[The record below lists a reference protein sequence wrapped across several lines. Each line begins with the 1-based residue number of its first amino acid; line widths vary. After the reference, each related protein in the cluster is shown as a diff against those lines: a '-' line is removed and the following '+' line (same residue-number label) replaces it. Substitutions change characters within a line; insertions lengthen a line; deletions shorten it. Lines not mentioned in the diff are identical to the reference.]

1 MGEISQPSA
10 EIPSQHGT
18 AGKLPLRE
26 AGRKIEP
33 PESPASQ
40 PSSIGTLPLFWLAGW
55 TVVIVVLLTSVGI
68 WGPGMEFPTTVSRTE
83 VKTENGG
90 TLILETTVREVIGDV
105 IDDGVDWLT
114 TEASWL
120 FDGLSTAVSYA
131 LVYIEN
137 RLKWVPWPAI
147 VVALALLSFAVG
159 RWGLL
164 SFTLVALLFVGFMGL
179 WENTIETIALMMVA
193 VVISVTI
200 GLPLGV
206 LGARNQTA
214 DNLMR
219 PILDGMQ
226 TMPSFVYLLPGLL
239 FFGLGKPAG
248 IFATIIY
255 AVPPVIRLTNLGD
268 PPGVGRS
275 DRGRPSIRNH
285 AIPAAHQSANPDGI
299 AHNHGRHQPNH
310 DDGLGD
316 DNHRQHGGR
325 RRSGRKRAACAA
337 KKSTGQWGNCRSG
350 DRIFGHRHR
359 PPHAVGGPRSA
370 GDPQRWLASAWEA
383 GLLHNVY
390 MLHLLP
396 EKARRCRV
404 HPKIGG
410 ASDRER
416 RVAVSPLNRNSESI
430 SIKYYI

>member
-26 AGRKIEP
+26 AGRKIEL

-40 PSSIGTLPLFWLAGW
+40 PSSIGALPLFWLAGW

-120 FDGLSTAVSYA
+120 FDGLSTVVSYA

-164 SFTLVALLFVGFMGL
+164 SFTVVALLFVGFMGL
-179 WENTIETIALMMVA
+179 WENTIDTIALMMVA

-226 TMPSFVYLLPGLL
+226 TMPSFVYLLPGIL

-255 AVPPVIRLTNLGD
+255 AVPPVIRLTNLG
-268 PPGVGRS
+268 
-275 DRGRPSIRNH
+275 IRQVSAE
-285 AIPAAHQSANPDGI
+285 AIEAAQAFGTTPFQLLTKVQIPMALPTIMAGI
-299 AHNHGRHQPNH
+299 NQTTMMALAMTTIASMVAAG
-310 DDGLGD
+310 GLGE
-316 DNHRQHGGR
+316 NVL
-325 RRSGRKRAACAA
+325 RALQ
-337 KKSTGQWGNCRSG
+337 KNQPGNG
-350 DRIFGHRHR
+350 AI
-359 PPHAVGGPRSA
+359 
-370 GDPQRWLASAWEA
+370 A
-383 GLLHNVY
+383 GLAIVFLAIV
-390 MLHLLP
+390 
-396 EKARRCRV
+396 
-404 HPKIGG
+404 I
-410 ASDRER
+410 DRLTQS
-416 RVAVSPLNRNSESI
+416 VAQGRQETRSVG
-430 SIKYYI
+430 